1 LHKEKLLV
9 NYAGH
14 LGVEAGEIRN
24 KYRILGK
31 KLTANTKLNKLQ
43 DAIISYRWVV
53 GKLCKLN

>member
-1 LHKEKLLV
+1 V